1 MATVR
6 EFELDVD
13 TGKAEKNVDDLAKSI
28 DKLAESI
35 SDSNKETV
43 EGLKDVEA
51 VSKET
56 AGGVKKIGGA
66 LKALGIGLII
76 AGFTKFVEVLNEN
89 QKVADFFSIT
99 FEALS
104 LAFND
109 FFNFID
115 HIIAEVQLHQSLHV
129 IESTESLN
137 LVVLKTQLGQTL
149 QLVDI

>member
-56 AGGVKKIGGA
+56 AGGVRK
-66 LKALGIGLII
+66 
-76 AGFTKFVEVLNEN
+76 
-89 QKVADFFSIT
+89 
-99 FEALS
+99 
-104 LAFND
+104 
-109 FFNFID
+109 
-115 HIIAEVQLHQSLHV
+115 
-129 IESTESLN
+129 
-137 LVVLKTQLGQTL
+137 
-149 QLVDI
+149 